1 MSKKWIKQEL
11 ESMLD
16 KEDEKLWDEYE
27 DGQLKHIED
36 AEEFNKGWR
45 LGYIDAVSDMLRRIE
60 MD

>member
-1 MSKKWIKQEL
+1 
-11 ESMLD
+11 MLD

-36 AEEFNKGWR
+36 AEEFDKGWR
-45 LGYIDAVSDMLRRIE
+45 LGYVDAISEMLRRIE